1 MTGICTA
8 HTPNLMDL
16 APTNPESTDK
26 LTDKVF
32 EILQKS
38 QGEVFEQVSSEFYQ
52 QGARIDFVS
61 NPAAVFTPDKKTKWK
76 SLRNERQLNFKGR
89 LIGGCLDTIFCL
101 TGTPMEI
108 WRPLRKSQ
116 KMKAS
121 IFYFENCEG
130 DRLTS

>member
-61 NPAAVFTPDKKTKWK
+61 NPAAVFTPDKK
-76 SLRNERQLNFKGR
+76 LNGR
-89 LIGGCLDTIFCL
+89 VFEMNDNL
-101 TGTPMEI
+101 T
-108 WRPLRKSQ
+108 LKVV
-116 KMKAS
+116 
-121 IFYFENCEG
+121 
-130 DRLTS
+130 